1 MKSLIFFILFL
12 SSNSLLAQTFSFPK
26 LAPKIATADANL
38 PKNWKI
44 IEIVNGDLNM
54 DKREDLVMILEY
66 QFLVDEDRAYG
77 NFSIELIKETQKPRM
92 LAIYF
97 KDSSNKYRLA
107 LQNNDFILR
116 SQEGGTMG
124 DPLKAIRVED
134 SKLSMSFEGGN
145 DWRWKLNYEFQY
157 QNKAW
162 TLVNANNVY
171 YHNESGEMVDKQYDF
186 IERTIKTVV
195 GSVFKRNIANSSDE
209 EILVFGVPR
218 TLNDFKKP
226 WTWEVTRNNYL

>member
-1 MKSLIFFILFL
+1 MKPLIFFVLFL
-12 SSNSLLAQTFSFPK
+12 SSNFIYAQKFNFPRLAQ
-26 LAPKIATADANL
+26 KIVTIDTNL
-38 PKNWKI
+38 TKDWKVI
-44 IEIVNGDLNM
+44 KVVRGDLNM
-54 DKREDLVMILEY
+54 DEREDLVLILEH

-77 NFSIELIKETQKPRM
+77 NFAIELIKETQKPRI
-92 LAIYF
+92 LAVYF
-97 KDSSNKYRLA
+97 KDSGNKYRLA

-134 SKLSMSFEGGN
+134 NKLSMFFEGGN
-145 DWRWKLNYEFQY
+145 DWRWKLNYDFQY

-171 YHNESGEMVDKQYDF
+171 YHNDSGEMVDKQYDF
-186 IERTIKTVV
+186 MERTIKTVV
-195 GSVFKRNIANSSDE
+195 GSIFKRNISNDSDDD
-209 EILVFGVPR
+209 ILVFGVPR

-226 WTWEVTRNNYL
+226 WTWEVTKNNYL